1 MADNNLAVAE
11 KIVFTEYP
19 EEMDKYFQDR
29 KLVVKT
35 FPNKFEH
42 LREAEFPD
50 IEITSARQLYEFI
63 EEELKFWGDKDIQNK
78 SFISIFYTKLI
89 NAKNFFNSSK
99 MYYESNQA
107 ANAKPEMINLYGQF
121 TNEYLYSK
129 TKLAQFIK
137 QYKANDHYFFE
148 GLKIALWANSAN
160 PFPDNYVG
168 THIGFAIGL
177 EYLKVVQTA
186 RAMAKEELDK
196 FLENVK
202 IASDSYAELNKR
214 YTASFHEQKNRI
226 EEIKRQNDDAIKN
239 LETKSTVYFDERD
252 KRCADLENLYED
264 KLRIEKPA
272 DYWKLMSEMYAKK
285 GKVWLIAGC
294 LLAGLIIAMLICI
307 IIFVPNIFDADSHW
321 FDILKNSAIVTVIA
335 GVAIYVLRIFVKM
348 ALSSFHL
355 GRDAKERE
363 QLSYYYL
370 SLIEGK
376 AITDRERALIINSLF
391 SRSDTGLL
399 KGEAAPTM
407 ATNISDIIETV
418 TKK

>member
-1 MADNNLAVAE
+1 MGDNNLVIAKDV
-11 KIVFTEYP
+11 VFSEYP
-19 EEMDKYFQDR
+19 EKMDKYFQER

-35 FPNKFEH
+35 FPSRFEH

-50 IEITSARQLYEFI
+50 IEITSARQCYDFI
-63 EEELKFWGDKDIQNK
+63 EEELKFWNDKDIQNK
-78 SFISIFYTKLI
+78 TCIGTFYSKLI
-89 NAKNFFNSSK
+89 NAKSNFDSAK
-99 MYYESNQA
+99 KYYESNQET
-107 ANAKPEMINLYGQF
+107 NARSFMDSLYGHLKQ
-121 TNEYLYSK
+121 EYLCSK
-129 TKLAQFIK
+129 TKLAQFLK
-137 QYKANDHYFFE
+137 NYKTEDGYFFD
-148 GLKIALWANSAN
+148 GLDSALGKQSKSAM
-160 PFPDNYVG
+160 PTQVG
-168 THIGFAIGL
+168 AYFGFAIGL
-177 EYLKVVQTA
+177 EYLKVMQSA
-186 RAMAKEELDK
+186 RAMAKGELDR
-196 FLENVK
+196 FTENVK
-202 IASDSYAELNKR
+202 FASDSYAELNKK
-214 YTASFHEQKNRI
+214 YTAAFHEQEKRI
-226 EEIKRQNDDAIKN
+226 ADIKQQNEDAIKK
-239 LETKSTVYFDERD
+239 LETKSTVYFNERD
-252 KRCADLENLYED
+252 KRCADLENLYQN

-272 DYWKLMSEMYAKK
+272 DYWKQMSEMYAKK
-285 GKVWLIAGC
+285 GKWWLIAGC
-294 LLAGLIIAMLICI
+294 ILAVLIIAMLICI
-307 IIFVPNIFDADSHW
+307 IIFVPNVFDAESHW

-399 KGEAAPTM
+399 KGESAPTM

>member
-63 EEELKFWGDKDIQNK
+63 EEELKFWSDKDIQNK
-78 SFISIFYTKLI
+78 SLVGAFYSKLI
-89 NAKNFFNSSK
+89 NAKNNFNTAK
-99 MYYESNQA
+99 RFYESNQA
-107 ANAKPEMINLYGQF
+107 ANAQPQMNNLYSDLSQ
-121 TNEYLYSK
+121 EYLYSK
-129 TKLAQFIK
+129 TKLAQFLK
-137 QYKANDHYFFE
+137 QYKVNDYHFFE
-148 GLKIALWANSAN
+148 GLDFALCAN
-160 PFPDNYVG
+160 PANQLYNYVG

-177 EYLKVVQTA
+177 EYLKVLQTA
-186 RAMAKEELDK
+186 RAMTKEELDK
-196 FLENVK
+196 FSDNVK
-202 IASDSYAELNKR
+202 IASDSYANLNKQ
-214 YTASFHEQKNRI
+214 YTAAFHEQEKRI
-226 EEIKRQNDDAIKN
+226 EEIKQQNNDAIKN
-239 LETKSTVYFDERD
+239 LETKSAAYFSERD
-252 KRCADLENLYED
+252 KRCADLENLYEN

-307 IIFVPNIFDADSHW
+307 IIFVPNVFDSDSHW

-370 SLIEGK
+370 ALIKEN

-399 KGEAAPTM
+399 KGESTPTM

>member
-29 KLVVKT
+29 KLIVKT
-35 FPNKFEH
+35 FPNRFQH

-50 IEITSARQLYEFI
+50 IEIASARQCYDFI
-63 EEELKFWGDKDIQNK
+63 EEELKFWDDKDIHNK
-78 SFISIFYTKLI
+78 SLVGAFYSKLI
-89 NAKNFFNSSK
+89 NAKNNFNSAK
-99 MYYESNQA
+99 RFYESNQA
-107 ANAKPEMINLYGQF
+107 ANAQPQMNNLYSDLSQ
-121 TNEYLYSK
+121 EYLYSK
-129 TKLAQFIK
+129 TKLAQFLK
-137 QYKANDHYFFE
+137 QYKVNDYHFFE
-148 GLKIALWANSAN
+148 GLDFALCAN
-160 PFPDNYVG
+160 PANQLYNYVG

-177 EYLKVVQTA
+177 EYLKVLQTA
-186 RAMAKEELDK
+186 RAMTKEELDK
-196 FLENVK
+196 FSDNVK
-202 IASDSYAELNKR
+202 IASDSYANLNKQ
-214 YTASFHEQKNRI
+214 YTAAFHEQEKRI
-226 EEIKRQNDDAIKN
+226 EEIKQQNDDAIKN
-239 LETKSTVYFDERD
+239 LETKSAAYFSERD
-252 KRCADLENLYED
+252 KRCADLENLYEN

-272 DYWKLMSEMYAKK
+272 DYWKQMSEMYARK
-285 GKVWLIAGC
+285 GKVWLITGC
-294 LLAGLIIAMLICI
+294 LLAALIIAMLICI

>member
-11 KIVFTEYP
+11 EIVFSEYP

-35 FPNKFEH
+35 FPNRFQH
-42 LREAEFPD
+42 LREADFPD
-50 IEITSARQLYEFI
+50 FEITSARQCYDFI
-63 EEELKFWGDKDIQNK
+63 EEELKFWDDKDIHNK
-78 SFISIFYTKLI
+78 SCIGAFYSKLV
-89 NAKNFFNSSK
+89 NAKNKFNSAK
-99 MYYESNQA
+99 RFYESNQA
-107 ANAKPEMINLYGQF
+107 ANAKPLMVNLCSELSQG
-121 TNEYLYSK
+121 YLNSK
-129 TKLAQFIK
+129 TKLAQFLK
-137 QYKANDHYFFE
+137 GFKTRDNHFFM
-148 GLKIALWANSAN
+148 GLDFALRAN
-160 PFPDNYVG
+160 PADQLPDNYVG
-168 THIGFAIGL
+168 THIGFAVDL
-177 EYLKVVQTA
+177 EYLKVVQPA
-186 RAMAKEELDK
+186 QAMAKEELDK
-196 FLENVK
+196 FSENVK

-214 YTASFHEQKNRI
+214 YTAAFHEQEKRI
-226 EEIKRQNDDAIKN
+226 EEIKQHNDDAIKN
-239 LETKSTVYFDERD
+239 LETKSAAYFSERD
-252 KRCADLENLYED
+252 KQCADLENLYEN

-272 DYWKLMSEMYAKK
+272 NYWKQMSEMYARK

-294 LLAGLIIAMLICI
+294 LLAALIIAMLICI
-307 IIFVPNIFDADSHW
+307 IIFVPNVFDADSHW

-399 KGEAAPTM
+399 KGESAPTM

>member
-19 EEMDKYFQDR
+19 EQMDKYFQDR

-35 FPNKFEH
+35 FPNRFQH
-42 LREAEFPD
+42 LREADFPD
-50 IEITSARQLYEFI
+50 FEITSARQCYDFI
-63 EEELKFWGDKDIQNK
+63 EEELKFWDDKDIRTK
-78 SFISIFYTKLI
+78 SCIGAFYSKLV
-89 NAKNFFNSSK
+89 NAKDKFNSAK
-99 MYYESNQA
+99 RFYESNQA
-107 ANAKPEMINLYGQF
+107 ANAKPLMVNLCSELSQ
-121 TNEYLYSK
+121 EYLYSK
-129 TKLAQFIK
+129 TKLAHFLR
-137 QYKANDHYFFE
+137 QYKANDSTFFD
-148 GLKIALWANSAN
+148 GLNFALCAN
-160 PFPDNYVG
+160 PANQLSNYVG
-168 THIGFAIGL
+168 THIGFAVGL
-177 EYLKVVQTA
+177 EYLKVVQPAQT
-186 RAMAKEELDK
+186 MAKEELDK
-196 FLENVK
+196 FSENVK
-202 IASDSYAELNKR
+202 IASDSYAELNER
-214 YTASFHEQKNRI
+214 YTAAFHEQEKRI
-226 EEIKRQNDDAIKN
+226 EEIKQHNDDAIKN
-239 LETKSTVYFDERD
+239 LETKSATYFSERD
-252 KRCADLENLYED
+252 KQCADLENLYEN

-272 DYWKLMSEMYAKK
+272 DYWKQMSEMYAKK

-307 IIFVPNIFDADSHW
+307 IIFVPNIFDADSYW

>member
-35 FPNKFEH
+35 FPNRFQH

-50 IEITSARQLYEFI
+50 IEITSAQQCYDFI
-63 EEELKFWGDKDIQNK
+63 EAELKFWSDKDIQNK
-78 SFISIFYTKLI
+78 SLVGAFYSKLI
-89 NAKNFFNSSK
+89 NAKNNFNSAK
-99 MYYESNQA
+99 RFYESNQA
-107 ANAKPEMINLYGQF
+107 ANAQPQMNNLYSDLSQ
-121 TNEYLYSK
+121 EYLYSK
-129 TKLAQFIK
+129 TKLAQFLK
-137 QYKANDHYFFE
+137 QYKVNDYHFFE
-148 GLKIALWANSAN
+148 GLDFALCAN
-160 PFPDNYVG
+160 PANQLYNYVG

-177 EYLKVVQTA
+177 EYLKVLQTA
-186 RAMAKEELDK
+186 RAMTKEELDK
-196 FLENVK
+196 FSENVK
-202 IASDSYAELNKR
+202 IASDSYAELNER
-214 YTASFHEQKNRI
+214 YTAAFHEQEKRI
-226 EEIKRQNDDAIKN
+226 EEIKQHNDDAIKN
-239 LETKSTVYFDERD
+239 LETKSAAYFSERD
-252 KRCADLENLYED
+252 KQCADLENLYEN

-272 DYWKLMSEMYAKK
+272 DYWKQMSEMYARK

-294 LLAGLIIAMLICI
+294 LLAALIIAMLICI
-307 IIFVPNIFDADSHW
+307 IIFVPNVFDADSHW

-399 KGEAAPTM
+399 KGDSAPTM

>member
-1 MADNNLAVAE
+1 MGDNNLAIAKDV
-11 KIVFTEYP
+11 VFSEYP
-19 EEMDKYFQDR
+19 EQMDKYFQER

-35 FPNKFEH
+35 FPSRFEH

-50 IEITSARQLYEFI
+50 IEITSAWQCYNFI
-63 EEELKFWGDKDIQNK
+63 EEELKFWDDKDIHNK
-78 SFISIFYTKLI
+78 SCIGAFYSKLV
-89 NAKNFFNSSK
+89 NAKKHFNSAK
-99 MYYESNQA
+99 MFYESNNAGQA
-107 ANAKPEMINLYGQF
+107 QPKMNSVYYELSQ
-121 TNEYLYSK
+121 EYLYSK
-129 TKLAQFIK
+129 TKLAQFLK
-137 QYKANDHYFFE
+137 QYKTNDSTFFD
-148 GLKIALWANSAN
+148 GLNFALCAN
-160 PFPDNYVG
+160 PVNQLTNYVG

-177 EYLKVVQTA
+177 EYLKVVQSA
-186 RAMAKEELDK
+186 RVMAKEELDK
-196 FLENVK
+196 FTENVK
-202 IASDSYAELNKR
+202 IASESYAELNKR
-214 YTASFHEQKNRI
+214 YTAAFHEQEKRI
-226 EEIKRQNDDAIKN
+226 EEIKLQNNAAIKN
-239 LETKSTVYFDERD
+239 LETKSTVYFNERD
-252 KRCADLENLYED
+252 KRCADLENLYQN

-272 DYWKLMSEMYAKK
+272 DYWKQMSEMYAKK
-285 GKVWLIAGC
+285 GKWWLIAGC
-294 LLAGLIIAMLICI
+294 ILAVLIIAMLICI
-307 IIFVPNIFDADSHW
+307 IIFVPNVFDGESHW

-391 SRSDTGLL
+391 CRSDTGLL
-399 KGEAAPTM
+399 KGESAPTM

>member
-19 EEMDKYFQDR
+19 EQMDKYFQDR

-35 FPNKFEH
+35 FPNRFQH

-50 IEITSARQLYEFI
+50 IEIASARQCYDFI
-63 EEELKFWGDKDIQNK
+63 EEELKFWDDKDIHNK
-78 SFISIFYTKLI
+78 SLVGAFYSKLI
-89 NAKNFFNSSK
+89 NAKNNFNSAK
-99 MYYESNQA
+99 RFYESNQA
-107 ANAKPEMINLYGQF
+107 AHAQPQINNLYSELSQ
-121 TNEYLYSK
+121 EYLYSK
-129 TKLAQFIK
+129 TKLAQFLK
-137 QYKANDHYFFE
+137 GFKAKDNHFFS
-148 GLKIALWANSAN
+148 GLDFALRAN
-160 PFPDNYVG
+160 PANQLPDNYVG
-168 THIGFAIGL
+168 THIGFTIGL
-177 EYLKVVQTA
+177 EYLKIVQPA
-186 RAMAKEELDK
+186 QAMAKEELDK
-196 FLENVK
+196 FSENVK

-214 YTASFHEQKNRI
+214 YTAAFHEQEKRI
-226 EEIKRQNDDAIKN
+226 EEIKQHNDDAIKN
-239 LETKSTVYFDERD
+239 LETKSAAYFSERD
-252 KRCADLENLYED
+252 KQCADLENLYEN

-272 DYWKLMSEMYAKK
+272 DYWKQMSEMYARK
-285 GKVWLIAGC
+285 GKIWLIAGC
-294 LLAGLIIAMLICI
+294 LLAALIIAMLICI

-399 KGEAAPTM
+399 KGDSAPTM

>member
-1 MADNNLAVAE
+1 MADSNLAVVE
-11 KIVFTEYP
+11 ESVFSEYP
-19 EEMDKYFQDR
+19 EQMDKYFQEK

-35 FPNKFEH
+35 FPDRYKH

-50 IEITSARQLYEFI
+50 IEITSARQCYEFI
-63 EEELKFWGDKDIQNK
+63 EHELEFWNDKDMQNK
-78 SFISIFYTKLI
+78 SFISTFYSRLI
-89 NAKNFFNSSK
+89 HAKNAFNSAKSF
-99 MYYESNQA
+99 YGSNQS
-107 ANAKPEMINLYGQF
+107 ANAQPDMNNLYGQLSQ
-121 TNEYLYSK
+121 EYLYSK
-129 TKLAQFIK
+129 TKLAQFFK
-137 QYKANDHYFFE
+137 QYKANDGTFFD
-148 GLKIALWANSAN
+148 GLNFALCAN
-160 PFPDNYVG
+160 PVNQLSNYVG
-168 THIGFAIGL
+168 SHIGFAIGL

-186 RAMAKEELDK
+186 QALTKEDLDK
-196 FLENVK
+196 FSGNVK
-202 IASDSYAELNKR
+202 VASDSYAELNRR
-214 YTASFHEQKNRI
+214 YTTSFHEQERRI
-226 EEIKRQNDDAIKN
+226 AEIQKQNSEAITK
-239 LETKSTVYFDERD
+239 LESQSKAYFSERD
-252 KRCADLENLYED
+252 KRCADLEELYQN

-272 DYWKLMSEMYAKK
+272 DYWKEMSVMYAKK
-285 GKVWLIAGC
+285 GKLW
-294 LLAGLIIAMLICI
+294 LLAGCVLAALIVTMLICI
-307 IIFVPNIFDADSHW
+307 IIFVPNVFDADSHW

-355 GRDAKERE
+355 ERDAKERE

-399 KGEAAPTM
+399 KGESAPTM

>member
-11 KIVFTEYP
+11 KIVFSEYP
-19 EEMDKYFQDR
+19 EQMDKYFQDR

-35 FPNKFEH
+35 FPNKFQH
-42 LREAEFPD
+42 LREAEFSD
-50 IEITSARQLYEFI
+50 FEITSARQCYAFI
-63 EEELKFWGDKDIQNK
+63 EEELKFWDDKDIQNK
-78 SFISIFYTKLI
+78 SFIGIFYSNLK
-89 NAKNFFNSSK
+89 NAENTFNSAK
-99 MYYESNQA
+99 RDYERNQA
-107 ANAKPEMINLYGQF
+107 ASAKMEMNNLYGYLSQ
-121 TNEYLYSK
+121 EYLYSK
-129 TKLAQFIK
+129 TKLAQFLRS
-137 QYKANDHYFFE
+137 YKAEDKHFFD
-148 GLKIALWANSAN
+148 GVNFALCAN
-160 PFPDNYVG
+160 PVNQLTNYVG

-177 EYLKVVQTA
+177 EYLKVVQSA
-186 RAMAKEELDK
+186 QEMAKEELDK
-196 FLENVK
+196 FAENVK

-214 YTASFHEQKNRI
+214 YTAAFHEQEKRI

-252 KRCADLENLYED
+252 KRCADLENLYEN
-264 KLRIEKPA
+264 KLRIEEPA

-285 GKVWLIAGC
+285 GKAWLIAGC
-294 LLAGLIIAMLICI
+294 ALAALIVAMLICI
-307 IIFVPNIFDADSHW
+307 IIFVPNVFDADSHW

-370 SLIEGK
+370 SLIEKK

-399 KGEAAPTM
+399 KGDSAPTM

>member
-35 FPNKFEH
+35 FPNRFQH

-50 IEITSARQLYEFI
+50 IEITSAQQCYDFI
-63 EEELKFWGDKDIQNK
+63 EAELKFWSDKDIQNK
-78 SFISIFYTKLI
+78 SLVGAFYSKLI
-89 NAKNFFNSSK
+89 NAKNNFNSAK
-99 MYYESNQA
+99 RFYESNQA
-107 ANAKPEMINLYGQF
+107 ANAQPQMNNLYSDLSQ
-121 TNEYLYSK
+121 EYLYSK
-129 TKLAQFIK
+129 TKLAQFLK
-137 QYKANDHYFFE
+137 QYKVNDYHFFE
-148 GLKIALWANSAN
+148 GLDFALCAN
-160 PFPDNYVG
+160 PANQLYNYVG

-177 EYLKVVQTA
+177 EYLKVLQTA
-186 RAMAKEELDK
+186 RAMTKEELDK
-196 FLENVK
+196 FSDNVK
-202 IASDSYAELNKR
+202 IASDSYANLNKQ
-214 YTASFHEQKNRI
+214 YTAAFHEQEKRI
-226 EEIKRQNDDAIKN
+226 EEIKQQNNDAIKN
-239 LETKSTVYFDERD
+239 LETKSAAYFSERD
-252 KRCADLENLYED
+252 KRCADLENLYEN

-307 IIFVPNIFDADSHW
+307 IIFVPNVFDSDSHW

-370 SLIEGK
+370 ALIKEN

-399 KGEAAPTM
+399 KGESTPTM

>member
-1 MADNNLAVAE
+1 MGDNNLAIAKDV
-11 KIVFTEYP
+11 VFSEYP
-19 EEMDKYFQDR
+19 EQMDKYFQER

-35 FPNKFEH
+35 FPSRFEH

-50 IEITSARQLYEFI
+50 IEITSAWQCYNFI
-63 EEELKFWGDKDIQNK
+63 EDELKFWDDKDIHNK
-78 SFISIFYTKLI
+78 SCIGAFYSKLV
-89 NAKNFFNSSK
+89 NAKKHFNSAK
-99 MYYESNQA
+99 MFYESNNAGQA
-107 ANAKPEMINLYGQF
+107 QPKMNSVYYELSQ
-121 TNEYLYSK
+121 EYLYSK
-129 TKLAQFIK
+129 TKLAQFLK
-137 QYKANDHYFFE
+137 QYKTNDSTFFD
-148 GLKIALWANSAN
+148 GLNFALCAN
-160 PFPDNYVG
+160 PVNQLTNYVG

-177 EYLKVVQTA
+177 EYLKVVQSA
-186 RAMAKEELDK
+186 RVMAKEELDK
-196 FLENVK
+196 FTENVK
-202 IASDSYAELNKR
+202 IASESYAELNKR
-214 YTASFHEQKNRI
+214 YTAAFHEQEKRI
-226 EEIKRQNDDAIKN
+226 EEIKLQNNAAIKN
-239 LETKSTVYFDERD
+239 LETKSTVYFNERD
-252 KRCADLENLYED
+252 KRCADLENLYQN

-272 DYWKLMSEMYAKK
+272 DYWKQMSEMYAKK
-285 GKVWLIAGC
+285 GKWWLIAGC
-294 LLAGLIIAMLICI
+294 ILAVLIIAMLICI
-307 IIFVPNIFDADSHW
+307 IIFVPNVFDGESHW

-391 SRSDTGLL
+391 CRSDTGLL
-399 KGEAAPTM
+399 KGESAPTM

>member
-35 FPNKFEH
+35 FPNRFQH

-50 IEITSARQLYEFI
+50 IEITSAQQCYDFI
-63 EEELKFWGDKDIQNK
+63 EAELKFWSDKDIQNK
-78 SFISIFYTKLI
+78 SLVGAFYSKLI
-89 NAKNFFNSSK
+89 NAKNNFNSAK
-99 MYYESNQA
+99 RFYESNQA
-107 ANAKPEMINLYGQF
+107 ANAQPQMNNLYSDLSQ
-121 TNEYLYSK
+121 EYLYSK
-129 TKLAQFIK
+129 TKLAQFLK
-137 QYKANDHYFFE
+137 QYKVNDYHFFE
-148 GLKIALWANSAN
+148 GLDFALCAN
-160 PFPDNYVG
+160 PANQLYNYVG

-177 EYLKVVQTA
+177 EYLKVLQTA
-186 RAMAKEELDK
+186 RAMTKEELDK
-196 FLENVK
+196 FSDNVK
-202 IASDSYAELNKR
+202 IASDSYAKLNKQ
-214 YTASFHEQKNRI
+214 YTAAFHEQEKRI
-226 EEIKRQNDDAIKN
+226 EEIKQQNDDAIKN
-239 LETKSTVYFDERD
+239 LETKSAAYFSERD
-252 KRCADLENLYED
+252 KRCADLENLYEN

-272 DYWKLMSEMYAKK
+272 YYWKQMSEMYARK
-285 GKVWLIAGC
+285 GKIWLIAGC
-294 LLAGLIIAMLICI
+294 LLAALIIAMLICI